1 VDFTRRYQADAE
13 VTFQRLEDAT
23 VLVHLGSGRIHHT
36 NLTGSRIW
44 ELLEAGKS
52 LDEALQILGAEFDAP
67 IEQIRKEVAEFVEL
81 LEGEKMIA
89 PIADPA

>member
-1 VDFTRRYQADAE
+1 MDFTKRYQTDGE

-52 LDEALQILGAEFDAP
+52 LDETLETLSAEFDAP
-67 IEQIRKEVAEFVEL
+67 HEQIRQEVTEFVEL
-81 LEGEKMIA
+81 LEKEKMITPMA
-89 PIADPA
+89 NRA